1 MIGVMFDHELR
12 ERGRAFGTIRSRALT
27 INKNIQDGVVT
38 LSDVIGS
45 AAAIQKSLD
54 LYKQPGEEIIKLYSS
69 GDCTVKILF
78 LENGC
83 AAVYGAADTAS
94 TLDQKTNHG
103 SLKVA

>member
-1 MIGVMFDHELR
+1 MFDHELR

-27 INKNIQDGVVT
+27 INKNVQDCVVVT

-54 LYKQPGEEIIKLYSS
+54 LYEQPGEEIIKLYSS

-78 LENGC
+78 LKNGC

-94 TLDQKTNHG
+94 TLDQKANHG
-103 SLKVA
+103 SLKVV